1 MAMAQENPARVQH
14 VALPIRE
21 LGCAA
26 NAPGIEHTLRKV
38 PGVSR
43 VYVNPVT
50 EMAYVEYDPSVCDEA
65 AVAAALRRAG
75 FGAPQDPAERR
86 RWL

>member
-1 MAMAQENPARVQH
+1 MAIVQEKPARVQH

-26 NAPGIEHTLRKV
+26 NAPSIEHTLRKI

-50 EMAYVEYDPSVCDEA
+50 EMAYVEFDPSVCDESA
-65 AVAAALRRAG
+65 IAAALKRAG
-75 FGAPQDPAERR
+75 FGALHHPTERR